1 MRRSNAKLSS
11 FGIRLNS
18 SCSKRRM
25 LQLAGGLT
33 ALTIMIAT
41 ALVGCL
47 CFKFLCAIGRIDR
60 KIMIYID
67 SAKEASKK
75 KYLIASNR
83 CCVIDAVK
91 PYS

>member
-1 MRRSNAKLSS
+1 MRRSDAKLSS

-18 SCSKRRM
+18 SCSKRRI

-47 CFKFLCAIGRIDR
+47 CFKFLCAIGHIDR

-75 KYLIASNR
+75 YWIASDR
-83 CCVIDAVK
+83 CCVTDALK
-91 PYS
+91 PHS